1 MSIST
6 VLQRL
11 FAVLSLS
18 VLFAAIV
25 YNLQT
30 VGVALLIVLPLL
42 GIILYIMFQHPKRC
56 LDVALICGFIA
67 IGATR
72 YINDAPFGLT
82 IDFALLLAIVS
93 ALFHTRLKTDLKK
106 LNTPLVWLCGIWM
119 LYCTFEI
126 FNPEARSFEAWFYAV
141 RGVALY
147 MVLTVPLTILFAG
160 KAADLDRFIKIF
172 ILFSFL
178 TALWGYKQFFFGLD
192 AAENKWLMEGA
203 YKTHLLFG
211 KLRIFSFLSDAGQ
224 FGAGSALAGV
234 VSTILAVG
242 PFARKIKIAFAILA
256 VLFFHCMMLSGTRG
270 ALFVPV
276 TGFMAYFIVSK
287 NIKTILIGGMILGG
301 AFVFL
306 KYTTIANNNDQIRR
320 MRSAFNGEDASLNVR
335 KENQKKF
342 AAYLATRPFGG
353 GIGTSGT
360 WGIRFS
366 PGTFL
371 AQTANDSWYV
381 KIWAETG
388 VVGLTLHVLSILTI
402 CAMSVLKIWKV
413 QHPQLKQ
420 KLMALFSG
428 FVGVAVA
435 SYGNPI
441 FGQIPMGIIIY
452 MSWVYIFLA
461 KNLEKELVTKSQQ
474 HE

>member
-1 MSIST
+1 MTATNI
-6 VLQRL
+6 LQRL

-18 VLFAAIV
+18 VLFTALV
-25 YNLQT
+25 VQLQT
-30 VGVALLIVLPLL
+30 VGIALLIVVPFLL
-42 GIILYIMFQHPKRC
+42 IVLYIMFQHPKRC
-56 LDVALICGFIA
+56 LDIALICGFIA

-72 YINDAPFGLT
+72 YIKDAPFGLT
-82 IDFALLLAIVS
+82 IDFTLLLAMVT
-93 ALFHTRLKTDLKK
+93 ALFHKNIKTDFKR
-106 LNTPLVWLCGIWM
+106 LNNPLMWLCGIWM

-126 FNPEARSFEAWFYAV
+126 VNPEARSFEAWFYAV

-147 MVLTVPLTILFAG
+147 MILTVPLTILYAG
-160 KAADLDRFIKIF
+160 KAADLNRFIKIF
-172 ILFSFL
+172 IGFSFIA
-178 TALWGYKQFFFGLD
+178 ALWGYKQFFIGLD
-192 AAENKWLMEGA
+192 AAENKWLVEGA

-224 FGAGSALAGV
+224 FGAGSAMAGV
-234 VSTILAVG
+234 VSTVLAAGPFRKKLKITFGILAV
-242 PFARKIKIAFAILA
+242 I
-256 VLFFHCMMLSGTRG
+256 FFHCMMLSGTRG
-270 ALFVPV
+270 ALFVPI

-287 NIKTILIGGMILGG
+287 NIKTMLIGGMILGS

-388 VVGLTLHVLSILTI
+388 IVGLTIHVLSILII
-402 CAMSVLKIWKV
+402 CGISVLKIWKI

-441 FGQIPMGIIIY
+441 FGQIPMGLIIY
-452 MSWVYIFLA
+452 MIWVYIFLA
-461 KNLEKELVTKSQQ
+461 KDIEQELLTKKIAI
-474 HE
+474 